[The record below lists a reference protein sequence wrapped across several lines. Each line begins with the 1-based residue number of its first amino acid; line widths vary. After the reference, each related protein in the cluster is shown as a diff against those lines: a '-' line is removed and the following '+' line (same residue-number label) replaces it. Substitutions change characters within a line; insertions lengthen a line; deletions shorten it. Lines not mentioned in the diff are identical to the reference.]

1 MRWKDEEV
9 FHVIHKVPAGDSP
22 YVRAKRAQLV
32 EKDPSRAISLF
43 WAAINARDRVDSAL
57 KDMAVVM
64 KQLDRSEE
72 AIEAI
77 KSFRCLCTDDSQES
91 LDNVLL
97 ELYKRSKRI
106 EEEIEL
112 LKRKLKNTEDVI
124 ACGGKSTK
132 TARSQGRKTQITLV
146 EELSRIL
153 GNLAWA
159 HLQQNDYESAER
171 YYMKALSLESDK
183 NKQCNLAICLIH
195 LNRIAEAKSLLQA
208 VRASSRNEKMDE
220 SYAKSFEHAS
230 WMLTELESQSML
242 QPTYNEEDK
251 SNKISRSCTYINGSE
266 EYASRFMVPRRCKKF
281 SYPKTPCESS
291 NGATVTSTKI
301 EASAVRKKACASP
314 SGARMNSVSPVTQ
327 PRRPSWIINN
337 KEQRNRRGREDATDC
352 SHWKLPI
359 KQMTASENMQEDAV
373 MFTQPRSSW
382 GLGNRAQR
390 RVKWREDTV
399 GASVCKLTFE
409 NAITFENMEAHAINN
424 LNGKLQASTNDR
436 SEMGRP
442 DSAAALSSPTCEDWR
457 RRPWKII
464 AKVKRKQQ
472 YGGIQYHF

>member
-1 MRWKDEEV
+1 M
-9 FHVIHKVPAGDSP
+9 
-22 YVRAKRAQLV
+22 

-43 WAAINARDRVDSAL
+43 WAAINAGDRVDSAL

-77 KSFRCLCTDDSQES
+77 KSFRCLCADDSQES

-112 LKRKLKNTEDVI
+112 LKRKLKKTEEVI

-132 TARSQGRKTQITLV
+132 IARSQGRKTQITLV
-146 EELSRIL
+146 QELSRIS

-159 HLQQNDYESAER
+159 YLQQNDYESAER

-183 NKQCNLAICLIH
+183 NKQCNLAICLIR
-195 LNRIAEAKSLLQA
+195 LNRIAEAKSLLQV

-230 WMLTELESQSML
+230 LMLTELESQSML
-242 QPTYNEEDK
+242 QPTDYGEAK
-251 SNKISRSCTYINGSE
+251 RKKILSSCTYINGSE
-266 EYASRFMVPRRCKKF
+266 ENVSRFMVPRKCRKF
-281 SYPKTPCESS
+281 YYPKTPCERS
-291 NGATVTSTKI
+291 NGATVTSTKT
-301 EASAVRKKACASP
+301 EARAVLKKAYALPAGVITNSASP
-314 SGARMNSVSPVTQ
+314 ITQ
-327 PRRPSWIINN
+327 PRRPSWTFDN
-337 KEQRNRRGREDATDC
+337 KDQRNQQGKDDATD
-352 SHWKLPI
+352 SPHWKLPI

-382 GLGNRAQR
+382 GFGNRAQR
-390 RVKWREDTV
+390 RERWREDTV
-399 GASVCKLTFE
+399 SGSVCKLTFE
-409 NAITFENMEAHAINN
+409 NAITSENMEAHVINN
-424 LNGKLQASTNDR
+424 LNGKLQASTNER

-442 DSAAALSSPTCEDWR
+442 DSGAALSSPTCEDWR
-457 RRPWKII
+457 RRPWSII
-464 AKVKRKQQ
+464 AKVKQKQQ
-472 YGGIQYHF
+472 YSGIHYRY

>member
-1 MRWKDEEV
+1 MQWKDEEV
-9 FHVIHKVPAGDSP
+9 FHVIQKVPAGDSP

-57 KDMAVVM
+57 KDMAIVM

-77 KSFRCLCTDDSQES
+77 KSFRCLCADDSQES

-112 LKRKLKNTEDVI
+112 LTRKLKNTEKVI

-132 TARSQGRKTQITLV
+132 IGRSHGRKTQITLV
-146 EELSRIL
+146 QELSRIL

-159 HLQQNDYESAER
+159 YLQQNDYESAER

-208 VRASSRNEKMDE
+208 VRASSRNE

-242 QPTYNEEDK
+242 QPTDDKEDK
-251 SNKISRSCTYINGSE
+251 SNKILSSCTYINGRE
-266 EYASRFMVPRRCKKF
+266 EYVSRFMVPRRCKKF
-281 SYPKTPCESS
+281 CYPKTPCESS

-301 EASAVRKKACASP
+301 EASAVQKKAHALP
-314 SGARMNSVSPVTQ
+314 AGVITNSISPVTQ
-327 PRRPSWIINN
+327 PRRPSRIFNN
-337 KEQRNRRGREDATDC
+337 KEQRNRRGKEDATD
-352 SHWKLPI
+352 SPHWKLPI

-390 RVKWREDTV
+390 RGRWTDDTV
-399 GASVCKLTFE
+399 GGSVCKLTFE
-409 NAITFENMEAHAINN
+409 NDITSEIMEAPAINN
-424 LNGKLQASTNDR
+424 LNGKLQASTNER

-464 AKVKRKQQ
+464 AKVKQKQQ
-472 YGGIQYHF
+472 YSGIHYHY